1 MHLLIIG
8 GGVCGTSAAEELR
21 KISSDAEITIIS
33 NENHPLYSRVLLPNY
48 ILGKAPRERMFL
60 KKPEWH
66 EEKNIKFVH
75 DEVTALDPKNKS
87 VTTQSGATFTY
98 DNLLIAGGGI
108 TNRLSFS
115 DHKNVL
121 HFQTIEDADNIIKVC
136 EDRKGKQT
144 VARIVG
150 GGFIATEFYEI
161 FPHYGFETHV
171 HLREDRFFERSFD
184 LEMSKILEDHLEK
197 NGIKVH
203 CKDGV
208 TDFDGSAI
216 KSSKSMPCDILG
228 VGVGLSSRFPWVIEA
243 GVKVNQGIVTNEFLE
258 TNLKNIYAAG
268 NCVEYK
274 DIVTDRTYKI
284 GNWMNATMQGRN
296 VARTLTGDRAP
307 FRLVT
312 SYASKI
318 YGMDVISV
326 GDAVADEADETII
339 RENKEGRTRIFLR
352 NKRAVG
358 ASIINRTA
366 DRNPITKLIDQQIDL
381 SDSLDKLSDPNYD
394 LKELTK

>member
-21 KISSDAEITIIS
+21 KISPDAEITIIS

-48 ILGKAPRERMFL
+48 VLGKAPRERMFL

-66 EEKNIKFVH
+66 KEKNIEFVH
-75 DEVTALDPKNKS
+75 DEVIKLDPASKS
-87 VTTQSGATFTY
+87 VTTQSGTSFTY

-108 TNRLSFS
+108 TNRLPFS
-115 DHKNVL
+115 DHERVL
-121 HFQTIEDADNIIKVC
+121 HFQTIEDADNIVKVC
-136 EDRKGKQT
+136 DELKDKPT

-184 LEMSKILEDHLEK
+184 IEMSKIFENHLEK

-203 CKDGV
+203 TSDGV
-208 TDFDGSAI
+208 TDFDGENI
-216 KSSKSMPCDILG
+216 TSSTSLPCDVLG
-228 VGVGLSSRFPWVIEA
+228 VGVGVNSRFPWAIEA
-243 GVKVNQGIVTNEFLE
+243 GVETNQGIVTNEFLE
-258 TNLKNIYAAG
+258 TNIANIYAAG
-268 NCVEYK
+268 DCVEYK

-284 GNWMNATMQGRN
+284 GNWMNATMQGRH
-296 VARTLTGDRAP
+296 VARATTGDRTP

-312 SYASKI
+312 SYAAKI
-318 YGMDVISV
+318 YGMDVIAV
-326 GDAVADEADETII
+326 GDAVAEEADEIII
-339 RENKEGRTRIFLR
+339 RETKEGRTRIFLR
-352 NKRAVG
+352 KNRVVG
-358 ASIINRTA
+358 ASIVNRTA
-366 DRNPITKLIDQQIDL
+366 DRNPITKLIDQQIDV
-381 SDSLDKLSDPNYD
+381 SSLHEKLSDPEYD

>member
-1 MHLLIIG
+1 MSKDINVQCTNGFELLKSIPNKSINLILTDPPYVVSRESG
-8 GGVCGTSAAEELR
+8 MNKHYNKV
-21 KISSDAEITIIS
+21 K
-33 NENHPLYSRVLLPNY
+33 EN
-48 ILGKAPRERMFL
+48 
-60 KKPEWH
+60 

-75 DEVTALDPKNKS
+75 DEVTALDLKNKS

-216 KSSKSMPCDILG
+216 KSSK
-228 VGVGLSSRFPWVIEA
+228 
-243 GVKVNQGIVTNEFLE
+243 
-258 TNLKNIYAAG
+258 
-268 NCVEYK
+268 
-274 DIVTDRTYKI
+274 
-284 GNWMNATMQGRN
+284 
-296 VARTLTGDRAP
+296 
-307 FRLVT
+307 
-312 SYASKI
+312 
-318 YGMDVISV
+318 
-326 GDAVADEADETII
+326 
-339 RENKEGRTRIFLR
+339 
-352 NKRAVG
+352 
-358 ASIINRTA
+358 
-366 DRNPITKLIDQQIDL
+366 
-381 SDSLDKLSDPNYD
+381 
-394 LKELTK
+394 